1 MNICSFVEIKSCLLN
16 KYELISLI
24 PMIKDAIK
32 LRNSDL
38 KILSSPWSPP
48 FWMKT
53 NNQMNNGGKLKKEF
67 QATWAE
73 YFCKYINEYKI
84 NGIEIWG
91 VTVQNEPEAKQVWDS
106 CLYSPDEE
114 RDFVKYF
121 LMTLLIIGFVL

>member
-1 MNICSFVEIKSCLLN
+1 MQLKKIPILITCFFMLSLSSQLNSFDIRRDK
-16 KYELISLI
+16 ISLI

-67 QATWAE
+67 QSTWA
-73 YFCKYINEYKI
+73 
-84 NGIEIWG
+84 
-91 VTVQNEPEAKQVWDS
+91 
-106 CLYSPDEE
+106 
-114 RDFVKYF
+114 
-121 LMTLLIIGFVL
+121 